1 MLTSVRSLLA
11 APLRASTVLTA
22 APALAQDDDAAAS
35 PFTVSG
41 NVAMT
46 SDYRFRGVS
55 LSAGDFAIQGGVD
68 LAHESGFYL
77 GTWASSIQGGTPY
90 GEVEL
95 DVYGGW
101 TGDVAEGVTV
111 DVGLLY
117 YIYPTTDDP
126 LGLDPDTDY
135 FEPYASI
142 STTIGPVGATLG
154 AAYAWDQDSLGGND
168 NLYIY
173 TDWSLG
179 VPSTP
184 LSFTAHLGYTDG
196 VLAPP
201 LLAGTADDTGLD
213 WSLGVSG
220 TIYGGL
226 SGSLSYVGVEG
237 PSIDGF
243 TDDAIVATLSF
254 AG

>member
-11 APLRASTVLTA
+11 ATLLASTVLTA
-22 APALAQDDDAAAS
+22 APALAQDDDAAAL

-55 LSAGDFAIQGGVD
+55 LSAGDIAIQGGV
-68 LAHESGFYL
+68 AHESGFYL

-254 AG
+254 SM

>member
-11 APLRASTVLTA
+11 ATLLASTVLTA

-55 LSAGDFAIQGGVD
+55 LSAGVFAIQGGVD

-173 TDWSLG
+173 TDGSLG

>member
-11 APLRASTVLTA
+11 ATLLASTVLTA

-173 TDWSLG
+173 TDGSLG

-254 AG
+254 SM